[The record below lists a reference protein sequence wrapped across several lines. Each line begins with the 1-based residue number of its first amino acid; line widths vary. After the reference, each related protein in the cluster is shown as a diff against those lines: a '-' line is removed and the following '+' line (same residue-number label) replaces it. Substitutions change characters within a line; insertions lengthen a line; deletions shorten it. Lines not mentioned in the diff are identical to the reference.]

1 MAAAALSST
10 LGAASYALLEEAG
23 VAEYVAETLTG
34 VLDEG
39 GGMEEM
45 MEAVLPF
52 LLDAGAV
59 PGEEEGEAVC
69 AALLQAL
76 SVGGDSER
84 KNIDVVRTICRLLDE
99 MVPESPHWPH
109 DKLIEFVTDRPGH
122 DARYAIDA
130 SKITTELGWRPR
142 HGFEDG
148 LRQTVLWYLDH
159 KGWWERVMS
168 GAYRGERLGLG

>member
-76 SVGGDSER
+76 SVGGAEPAAACLAYGCPFL
-84 KNIDVVRTICRLLDE
+84 TLE
-99 MVPESPHWPH
+99 TAAES
-109 DKLIEFVTDRPGH
+109 
-122 DARYAIDA
+122 
-130 SKITTELGWRPR
+130 
-142 HGFEDG
+142 
-148 LRQTVLWYLDH
+148 
-159 KGWWERVMS
+159 
-168 GAYRGERLGLG
+168 